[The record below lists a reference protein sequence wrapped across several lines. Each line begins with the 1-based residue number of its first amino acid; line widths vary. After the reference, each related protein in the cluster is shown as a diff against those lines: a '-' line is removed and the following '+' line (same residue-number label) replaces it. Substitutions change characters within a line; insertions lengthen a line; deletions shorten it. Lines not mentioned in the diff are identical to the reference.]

1 MVIRTY
7 RLRSGRFSTNAQVR
21 AAAASHPVSFQSFI
35 ASPSCKPCST
45 VDSEV
50 LADTYVRLLPRGNM
64 ETTRG
69 SIETTMTNGAAC
81 WAIVGLAVGLMPGSI
96 RAGVFDVRAFGA
108 KGDGKTPDR
117 DAINKAID
125 AAASAGG
132 GTVTFPAGTYVTG
145 SIRLRS
151 NITLQFEPGSTLEA
165 SADPTAYDAAEPNQW
180 DKFQDFGHS
189 HFHNS
194 LIWGEGLENVSI
206 VGGGVIGGRALT
218 RERGGG
224 GDKAIAL
231 KLCRKV
237 TLRDFSILTGGHFGI
252 LATGVDNLTIDNVTV
267 DTNRDGI
274 DLDSCRNVRISNSS
288 VNAPNDDAIVLK
300 GTHALGFARATENV
314 TITNSLVS
322 GYDIGSL
329 VDGTYK
335 RTVKA
340 APDRDGPT
348 GRIKIGTESE
358 GDFRNITISNVVF
371 DRSRGLA
378 LESVDGANIE
388 DIAISNITMR
398 EISNAPIFLRLGNR
412 MRAPEGTAVGS
423 IRRVSISNLVVY
435 DADPRYGSILS
446 GIPGHDIEDVKL
458 SDIRILYR
466 GGLTLDQVA
475 KQPADLVNTF
485 FFRAA
490 GGVPPREPYATP
502 EREKEYPEPS
512 MFGLLPAYGFFI
524 RHARGIELNNVEV
537 GFMKEDRRPAFV
549 LDSVK
554 AVDFQHVKAQKTA
567 GVPGFVLLNVEEF
580 SVRGSPMTPDA
591 HLDKVERKEM

>member
-1 MVIRTY
+1 M
-7 RLRSGRFSTNAQVR
+7 
-21 AAAASHPVSFQSFI
+21 I
-35 ASPSCKPCST
+35 AHWMLCR
-45 VDSEV
+45 VA
-50 LADTYVRLLPRGNM
+50 LALTPWLLAGQ
-64 ETTRG
+64 
-69 SIETTMTNGAAC
+69 
-81 WAIVGLAVGLMPGSI
+81 L
-96 RAGVFDVRAFGA
+96 RAGIFDVKTFGA
-108 KGDGKTPDR
+108 KGDGKTADR
-117 DAINKAID
+117 DAIRKAID
-125 AAASAGG
+125 AAAAAGG
-132 GTVTFPAGTYVTG
+132 GTVDFPAGPYLTG

-151 NITLQFEPGSTLEA
+151 NLALQFEPGSRLEA
-165 SADPTAYDAAEPNQW
+165 DADPSAYDAPEPNQW

-206 VGGGVIGGRALT
+206 VGAGVISGKALT
-218 RERGGG
+218 RGERGGG

-252 LATGVDNLTIDNVTV
+252 LATGVDNLTIDNLTI

-274 DLDSCRNVRISNSS
+274 DLDSSRNVRISNTS

-300 GTHALGFARATENV
+300 GTHALGVARASENI
-314 TITNSLVS
+314 TIANSLVS

-329 VDGTYK
+329 LDGTYK
-335 RTVKA
+335 RTVKQ

-358 GDFRNITISNVVF
+358 GDFRNIVISNVIF
-371 DRSRGLA
+371 DRSCGLA
-378 LESVDGANIE
+378 LESVDGSHIE
-388 DIAISNITMR
+388 DVAISNITMR
-398 EISNAPIFLRLGNR
+398 DVSNAPIFLRLGSR
-412 MRAPEGTAVGS
+412 LRSPEGTAIGS

-446 GIPGHDIEDVKL
+446 GIPGHDLEDVKL
-458 SDIRILYR
+458 SNIRILYR

-475 KQPADLVNTF
+475 RQPAELVNTF

-512 MFGLLPAYGFFI
+512 MFGMLPAYGFFI
-524 RHARGIELNNVEV
+524 RHARGLELNNVEV
-537 GFMKEDRRPAFV
+537 GFMQEDRRPAFV

-554 AVDFQHVKAQKTA
+554 AVAFQHVQAQKTA
-567 GVPGFVLLNVEEF
+567 GVPALVLLNVNDF
-580 SVRGSPMTPDA
+580 SVHGSTLTPDI
-591 HLDKVERKEM
+591 HLEQVERKEM